1 MLKWKLRSERD
12 CWTFSSSLCYGVEIK
27 NGEDDNVDALDAAVC
42 PMKDCKS
49 KTTIQGKNL
58 TRIVGDLRLK
68 VPCKNRD
75 AGCTH
80 KCIEDEMEEHQDECE
95 DRKVS
100 CDFCRRNV
108 PFKDLLHHLRDKH
121 KVDYDAKKWLM
132 EEPTEKYGSPGY
144 EDAYMFETGP
154 DGLVFTTDIIQ
165 NEGHFRIAVK
175 VMGGKQVCKKYRAEL
190 RISSNKL
197 CQHHSQRPSISNRI
211 PPTRCYQW
219 QG

>member
-80 KCIEDEMEEHQDECE
+80 KWIEDEMEEHQDKCE

-132 EEPTEKYGSPGY
+132 EEPTEKIWIPWLWGCLHVWDWSRWIGFHNRHHPKWGPFPHRREGNGRKASLQEVQSWA
-144 EDAYMFETGP
+144 EDF
-154 DGLVFTTDIIQ
+154 F
-165 NEGHFRIAVK
+165 
-175 VMGGKQVCKKYRAEL
+175 KQALSASLTAAQYF
-190 RISSNKL
+190 
-197 CQHHSQRPSISNRI
+197 Q
-211 PPTRCYQW
+211 
-219 QG
+219 